1 METVPWLR
9 WCLRLSLLSF
19 SQLVVKNTNVN
30 QYVHVCCT
38 LHRTVSDF
46 SFHRTFPAKI
56 FPKPCTNNSIKSFF
70 FKMQVPHMLNVLIMW
85 LLIYF
90 TFSVIGNN
98 YFSTVKLGNNMKQYT
113 HFHFYSFLF
122 PVIIILFI
130 FLTFLHYFFLFQ

>member
-1 METVPWLR
+1 
-9 WCLRLSLLSF
+9 
-19 SQLVVKNTNVN
+19 
-30 QYVHVCCT
+30 
-38 LHRTVSDF
+38 
-46 SFHRTFPAKI
+46 
-56 FPKPCTNNSIKSFF
+56 
-70 FKMQVPHMLNVLIMW
+70 MLNVLIMW

-130 FLTFLHYFFLFQ
+130 FLTFLYYFFLFQ